1 MTANVGV
8 IRSYVH
14 RIGVVIPIEPALDNR
29 DAEKR
34 FFVVWPNQSPQS
46 GEDFLRGFFVLKH
59 ECCYRRLPF
68 IENKRTSSPNR
79 PVPNFKLDQIQQEF
93 LKFFIDDRADP
104 VVRYV
109 PEPNPR
115 A

>member
-1 MTANVGV
+1 MTANVDV

-68 IENKRTSSPNR
+68 IENKRLEAGRVAFGDMTSERVANT
-79 PVPNFKLDQIQQEF
+79 
-93 LKFFIDDRADP
+93 
-104 VVRYV
+104 
-109 PEPNPR
+109 
-115 A
+115 